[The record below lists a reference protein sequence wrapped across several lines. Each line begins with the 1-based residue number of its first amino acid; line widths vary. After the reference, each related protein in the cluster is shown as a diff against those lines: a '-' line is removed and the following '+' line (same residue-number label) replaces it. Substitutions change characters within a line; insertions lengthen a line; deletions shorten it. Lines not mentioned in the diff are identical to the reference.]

1 MRKSRIAPAFSVRL
15 GQMTA
20 NTNRPTSSKPLNRRE
35 FTRRTSSLSGRLSL
49 TPDFSKS
56 WVVKVTNIS
65 LTGMLLT
72 GEIPQFPP
80 GPLYVRLDGLDVTIG
95 GFFIMQSEAGLHLKV
110 TLDDLQLAELVA
122 HSELYASLVL
132 GAIPD

>member
-1 MRKSRIAPAFSVRL
+1 
-15 GQMTA
+15 MTA
-20 NTNRPTSSKPLNRRE
+20 NTNRPASSKPPNRRE
-35 FTRRTSSLSGRLSL
+35 FTRRASSLSGRLSL
-49 TPDFSKS
+49 TTDFSKP
-56 WVVKVTNIS
+56 WEVKVTNIS

-72 GEIPQFPP
+72 GEIPQIPP

-110 TLDDLQLAELVA
+110 TLDDLQLAELVT